1 VYKMDILFQQKNE
14 QGRAEDNM
22 ASNFTVALVGFAQNE
37 AATFESFFRL
47 AARRP
52 PSYVVQDEVI
62 DAQVLIVN
70 ADNQHALHLVEHA
83 ELPGRVLL
91 IGNSDGGTGWPLVR
105 KPVKLVGVL
114 GELDVI
120 VGAKPAA
127 PAAAPAVATKS
138 AVAAVASR
146 PQGLDAV
153 MRRPDNSGV
162 QHAPSPQVR
171 RQVDRGFAQTE
182 PFQSAQMPLS
192 PAAVPHRRRS
202 RDTEF
207 PVTRPMTRSDMLK
220 VKPPAPAPARV
231 APVPAARPGVMGV
244 TDFGGLDELP
254 VAGSAASGR
263 AGSSSDRPSR
273 SAGDSEQRAKAAI
286 PDMPRGEMLL
296 VAESL
301 VEGRILHKRFK
312 KYGLSIDWSREPAQ
326 ALVMLKAHPYRL
338 VVVDRLSGEID
349 ALQVCRAAKQH
360 KRAHGGPVV
369 IMFAASVGSMDR
381 MKAGLAGS
389 DAYLSRSSAESDL
402 YKVLAQHRL
411 VSLDGFEKTNVGF

>member
-1 VYKMDILFQQKNE
+1 V
-14 QGRAEDNM
+14 
-22 ASNFTVALVGFAQNE
+22 
-37 AATFESFFRL
+37 
-47 AARRP
+47 
-52 PSYVVQDEVI
+52 
-62 DAQVLIVN
+62 
-70 ADNQHALHLVEHA
+70 
-83 ELPGRVLL
+83 
-91 IGNSDGGTGWPLVR
+91 
-105 KPVKLVGVL
+105 
-114 GELDVI
+114 
-120 VGAKPAA
+120 A
-127 PAAAPAVATKS
+127 PA
-138 AVAAVASR
+138 
-146 PQGLDAV
+146 
-153 MRRPDNSGV
+153 
-162 QHAPSPQVR
+162 
-171 RQVDRGFAQTE
+171 
-182 PFQSAQMPLS
+182 
-192 PAAVPHRRRS
+192 
-202 RDTEF
+202 
-207 PVTRPMTRSDMLK
+207 
-220 VKPPAPAPARV
+220 
-231 APVPAARPGVMGV
+231 PAARPGVMGV

-411 VSLDGFEKTNVGF
+411 VNLDGFEKTNVGF

>member
-1 VYKMDILFQQKNE
+1 
-14 QGRAEDNM
+14 M
-22 ASNFTVALVGFAQNE
+22 ASKYTVALVGFAQNE

-52 PSYVVQDEVI
+52 PAYTVQDEVI

-70 ADNQHALHLVEHA
+70 SDNQHALHLVEHA
-83 ELPGRVLL
+83 DLPGRVLL

-114 GELDVI
+114 GELDVL

-127 PAAAPAVATKS
+127 PPAASQSEPPRQPSTTAS
-138 AVAAVASR
+138 ARS
-146 PQGLDAV
+146 QGLEAV

-171 RQVDRGFAQTE
+171 QQVDRGFAQTE
-182 PFQSAQMPLS
+182 PFRSAQMSLR
-192 PAAVPHRRRS
+192 PAAVPPRRRS

-207 PVTRPMTRSDMLK
+207 PATRPMTRSDMLK
-220 VKPPAPAPARV
+220 LKPLAQAPAPAVQRPL
-231 APVPAARPGVMGV
+231 APARAARPGVMGV

-263 AGSSSDRPSR
+263 TASGGASR
-273 SAGDSEQRAKAAI
+273 SAGHSERRSAADI
-286 PDMPRGEMLL
+286 PDLPRGEMLL

-312 KYGLSIDWSREPAQ
+312 KYGLSIDWSREPDQ
-326 ALVMLKAHPYRL
+326 ALVMLKSHPYRL
-338 VVVDRLSGEID
+338 VVIDRLSGEID
-349 ALQVCRAAKQH
+349 ALQVCRAAKQQ

-369 IMFAASVGSMDR
+369 IMFASSVGSMDR